1 MNGNYVRITSLSFSS
16 IEIYMLLFL
25 IICFFYILLHE
36 RCILQKKLIYM
47 YILSL
52 PYTESVYRIGSIQ
65 IAELIIILLFIVDL
79 LSKRVWIFPNALIRF
94 MVSMSIVLSSST
106 IISILNNV
114 YVDNAY
120 GSHHS
125 PINSIL
131 NNIKFVLII
140 YMAGRILVEISDKK
154 SREKLISVMRFSG
167 NLTAFATILQAAMYK
182 LGIAVPGIFEMWGI
196 PRAKGLSHEPATNA
210 FILLTTIA
218 LSTIQ
223 VEGRRYKLYKKSL
236 CAQMIAFL
244 ICFSSGAI
252 PIMIL
257 FILLLLFIT
266 TNSKVIFKKTT
277 IVNSLLVAGIFG
289 IIGFYA
295 FNKTNLSTAFYNLQN
310 KVMALFTDYM
320 NSSNVSGRG
329 DDIGLLRT
337 VMKENP
343 LVGIGAF
350 NATEFFPDF
359 PCTNTYFI
367 LVSEVGIIGS
377 VLLLIVFLIF
387 CRRLWSCGTKTKAT
401 LNFPNI
407 CAYLLVSMISIFWL
421 RVLFFHQIWIALVV
435 FFLQSNEVIKDTISN
450 MVNEN
455 RA

>member
-252 PIMIL
+252 
-257 FILLLLFIT
+257 LL
-266 TNSKVIFKKTT
+266 
-277 IVNSLLVAGIFG
+277 
-289 IIGFYA
+289 
-295 FNKTNLSTAFYNLQN
+295 
-310 KVMALFTDYM
+310 
-320 NSSNVSGRG
+320 
-329 DDIGLLRT
+329 
-337 VMKENP
+337 
-343 LVGIGAF
+343 
-350 NATEFFPDF
+350 
-359 PCTNTYFI
+359 
-367 LVSEVGIIGS
+367 
-377 VLLLIVFLIF
+377 
-387 CRRLWSCGTKTKAT
+387 
-401 LNFPNI
+401 
-407 CAYLLVSMISIFWL
+407 
-421 RVLFFHQIWIALVV
+421 
-435 FFLQSNEVIKDTISN
+435 
-450 MVNEN
+450 
-455 RA
+455 